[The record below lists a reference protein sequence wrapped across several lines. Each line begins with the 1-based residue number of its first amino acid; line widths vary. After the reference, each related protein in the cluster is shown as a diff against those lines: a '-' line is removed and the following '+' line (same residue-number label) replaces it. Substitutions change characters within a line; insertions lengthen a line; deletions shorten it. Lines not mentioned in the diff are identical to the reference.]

1 MEDREPVSTPQVV
14 KALSRVLPLEKY
26 KHVMALCCAAP
37 ENGEENLILKALE
50 FAHKHH
56 AGQTRRSGEQY
67 ITHPVA
73 AAEIL
78 AGTLG
83 LKDPELIAAAI
94 LHDIVEDVP
103 GLSIHD
109 IRRRF
114 GRNVATFVDGCT
126 KLKLS
131 RADASQIKDLTY
143 KKMVLMAS
151 KHPEILLIKMADRL
165 HNMETIGALQENRR
179 QRIAQE
185 TMEVYAPLAA
195 KLNLFTLKRRLYHL
209 SILQRFPKK
218 SKRLMG
224 TLNKW
229 MESGEVKEMQE
240 EFKTACSTLPFP
252 VTVKSRLKTLW
263 SLYSPA
269 KKTLERE
276 NAENI
281 VDFTIV
287 LDTDTMSET
296 DALPECYRVL
306 GMVNQLYPPVPKSIR
321 DYIANPKANGYQS
334 LHVRILCK
342 DRKYL
347 VKIRS
352 KKMDLVARRGVL
364 LHWDDKKM
372 FLEYRQMIS
381 DALKNIGEF
390 EGSPA
395 GRKHLIGQL
404 SEDQEIF
411 VYTPRGD
418 IEYLPQGSVVLDFAY
433 KVHTSLGEHCKY
445 AWVGNRRVS
454 PEYQLSDGDVVKIVT
469 DEKLLGVGPGFE
481 QLCKTPKAR
490 NAVNKYLQRR
500 RRVHA
505 IDIGWDFLLQEMNRH
520 GLSIDLLH
528 SQSMSDF
535 LIYKNFETLDDLF
548 EAVGKDLL
556 QPREI
561 LWETASILSHTGKR
575 AGKRSDSR
583 NFIDISHVEPGVH
596 KFSRCCKPLPGLP
609 ETVATLSR
617 RGVSFHR
624 SHCREYMA
632 NSSYSAEKVLDVEW
646 DMTSVWKEPLQFK
659 LFVKGKTVGECLKL
673 IAGAPDEV
681 TVHQIEQRGNL
692 GKGVTMLVSI
702 SGFNAAKAFFDCFEQ
717 CHCHVAIEG
726 YGRDSMHF

>member
-1 MEDREPVSTPQVV
+1 MDEQQPVSPPVV
-14 KALSRVLPLEKY
+14 EQLAGILPLEKY
-26 KHVMALCCAAP
+26 KHVMDLCRIP
-37 ENGEENLILKALE
+37 PKNGGENLILKALE

-67 ITHPVA
+67 ITHPIA

-103 GLSIHD
+103 ELSIHD
-109 IRRRF
+109 IRSRF
-114 GRNVATFVDGCT
+114 GRNVAAFVDGCT
-126 KLKLS
+126 KLKFS
-131 RADASQIKDLTY
+131 RLDASQSKDLTY
-143 KKMVLMAS
+143 QKMVLMAS
-151 KHPEILLIKMADRL
+151 KHPEILLIKMADRM

-209 SILQRFPKK
+209 SIQQRFPKK

-224 TLNKW
+224 MLNKC
-229 MESGEVKEMQE
+229 MESQEVADMQKEFE
-240 EFKTACSTLPFP
+240 TACAKLSFP
-252 VTVKSRLKTLW
+252 VAVTSRLKTLW

-287 LDTDTMSET
+287 LDTEDI
-296 DALPECYRVL
+296 PECYLVL
-306 GMVNQLYPPVPKSIR
+306 GMVNQLYSPVPKSIR

-347 VKIRS
+347 VKIRT
-352 KKMDLVARRGVL
+352 KKMDVVARRGVL
-364 LHWDDKKM
+364 LHWDDKEM
-372 FLEYRQMIS
+372 FREYRQMIS

-433 KVHTSLGEHCKY
+433 KVHTSLGDHCKY
-445 AWVGNRRVS
+445 AWVSNRRVS
-454 PEYQLSDGDVVKIVT
+454 PEYELSDGDVVKIVT
-469 DEKLLGVGPGFE
+469 DKQLLGMGPGFE

-490 NAVNKYLQRR
+490 NAVNRYLQKR

-505 IDIGWDFLLQEMNRH
+505 IRIGWDFLLQEMNRH
-520 GLSIDLLH
+520 DLSINLLY
-528 SQSMSDF
+528 SQSMSNF
-535 LIYKNFETLDDLF
+535 LIYKNLDTLDDLF

-561 LWETASILSHTGKR
+561 LWETVSILSQTGRK
-575 AGKRSDSR
+575 AGSNLGSR
-583 NFIDISHVEPGVH
+583 NFINVSHVEPGVH
-596 KFSRCCKPLPGLP
+596 KFSRCCNPLPGLP
-609 ETVATLSR
+609 GTVATLSK

-624 SHCREYMA
+624 DHCREYMA
-632 NSSYSAEKVLDVEW
+632 SSSYSAEKILDVYW
-646 DMTSVWKEPLQFK
+646 DMTSMWKDPLQFK
-659 LFVKGKTVGECLKL
+659 LLIKDKTVGECLKL

-681 TVHQIEQRGNL
+681 EVHQIEQAGNL
-692 GKGVTMLVSI
+692 GKGVTMLVST
-702 SGFNAAKAFFDCFEQ
+702 SGFNASKAFFDCFEQ

-726 YGRDSMHF
+726 YGRDSIQF

>member
-1 MEDREPVSTPQVV
+1 MKQGMDDHQPVNTPLVV
-14 KALSRVLPLEKY
+14 AQLASVLPLENY
-26 KHVMALCCAAP
+26 KHVLELCRLP
-37 ENGEENLILKALE
+37 LKKGRENLVLKALE

-56 AGQTRRSGEQY
+56 EGQTRRSGEQY
-67 ITHPVA
+67 ITHPIA

-109 IRRRF
+109 LRSRF
-114 GRNVATFVDGCT
+114 GKNVAAFVDGCT

-131 RADASQIKDLTY
+131 RLNATQSKDLTY
-143 KKMVLMAS
+143 QKMVLMAS
-151 KHPEILLIKMADRL
+151 KHPEILLIKMADRM

-209 SILQRFPKK
+209 SIQQRFPKK

-224 TLNKW
+224 MLNKF
-229 MESGEVKEMQE
+229 MESREVSDMKMGFEA
-240 EFKTACSTLPFP
+240 ACASLPFP
-252 VTVKSRLKTLW
+252 VKVKSRLKTLW

-276 NAENI
+276 NAENM

-287 LDTDTMSET
+287 LDTDII
-296 DALPECYRVL
+296 PECYRVL
-306 GMVNQLYPPVPKSIR
+306 GMVNQLYSPVPKSIR
-321 DYIANPKANGYQS
+321 DYIANPKTNGYQS

-347 VKIRS
+347 VKIRNE
-352 KKMDLVARRGVL
+352 KMDQVARRGVL
-364 LHWDDKKM
+364 LHWDDKEM
-372 FLEYRQMIS
+372 FREYRQMIS

-390 EGSPA
+390 QGSPA
-395 GRKHLIGQL
+395 GRKNLIGQL

-433 KVHTSLGEHCKY
+433 KVHTTLGDRCKY
-445 AWVGNRRVS
+445 AWVNNLRVS
-454 PEYQLSDGDVVKIVT
+454 PGYQLSDGDMVKIVT
-469 DEKLLGVGPGFE
+469 DKKSLGVGPGFE

-490 NAVNKYLQRR
+490 NAVNRYLQKRR
-500 RRVHA
+500 RAHA
-505 IDIGWDFLLQEMNRH
+505 IKIGWDFLLQEMNRH
-520 GLSIDLLH
+520 GLPIHFLY
-528 SQSMSDF
+528 SQAMSDF
-535 LIYKNFETLDDLF
+535 LIYKNFENLDALF
-548 EAVGKDLL
+548 EAVGQDHL

-561 LWETASILSHTGKR
+561 LWEMASILSQTGRK
-575 AGKRSDSR
+575 ATESLGSR
-583 NFIDISHVEPGVH
+583 NFINVAEVEPGVH
-596 KFSRCCKPLPGLP
+596 KFSMCCKPLPGLP
-609 ETVATLSR
+609 GTVATLSK

-624 SHCREYMA
+624 DHCREYMA
-632 NSSYSAEKVLDVEW
+632 SSSYSAEKILDVYW
-646 DMTSVWKEPLQFK
+646 DMSGLWKDPLQFK
-659 LFVKGKTVGECLKL
+659 LFIKGKNVGECLKL
-673 IAGAPDEV
+673 IAPAPNEV
-681 TVHQIEQRGNL
+681 TIHQIEQAGNQ
-692 GKGVTMLVSI
+692 GKGVTMQISI
-702 SGFNAAKAFFDCFEQ
+702 SSFNASRQFFECFEKSN
-717 CHCHVAIEG
+717 CHVAIEG
-726 YGRDSMHF
+726 YGRDSISF